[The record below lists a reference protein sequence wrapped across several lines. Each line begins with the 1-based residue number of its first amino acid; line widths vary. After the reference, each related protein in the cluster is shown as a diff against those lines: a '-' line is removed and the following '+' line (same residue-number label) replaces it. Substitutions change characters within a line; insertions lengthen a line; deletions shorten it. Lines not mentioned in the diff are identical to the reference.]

1 MHTYATSNLTWYFHG
16 RFRTFPTALFD
27 HSFVSASS
35 SLELEPGEIC
45 SLETWKHNETYIQK
59 ARICFHQVWP
69 SMGTSSV
76 KVWGGSWEQTT
87 VWVQN
92 QFGFGSELKHVLCLL
107 NNCWRINDWSTFGH
121 FLWPGNYVKTWL
133 LFRGGFWGFL
143 LRGADPSDVF
153 PPATPLSGPESSEE
167 SIHLTAKDKL
177 QSFAR
182 RITTSQWFGMEG
194 DPESGNVWLKCQAHF
209 LEQSSRSPRFWDN
222 RKTGPAYSLLS
233 YDWIFNIWLWNS

>member
-92 QFGFGSELKHVLCLL
+92 QFGFGSELKHVLNAKQLL
-107 NNCWRINDWSTFGH
+107 KDQ
-121 FLWPGNYVKTWL
+121 WL
-133 LFRGGFWGFL
+133 IHVRSFSLTRELCQNMAAFSGGFLGLSAKRSRSKWRL
-143 LRGADPSDVF
+143 SARDPLVRPREF
-153 PPATPLSGPESSEE
+153 
-167 SIHLTAKDKL
+167 
-177 QSFAR
+177 R
-182 RITTSQWFGMEG
+182 RIYPSHSKRQTAEFCTSNYHKSVIWHGRG
-194 DPESGNVWLKCQAHF
+194 SRVWQCLA
-209 LEQSSRSPRFWDN
+209 
-222 RKTGPAYSLLS
+222 
-233 YDWIFNIWLWNS
+233 